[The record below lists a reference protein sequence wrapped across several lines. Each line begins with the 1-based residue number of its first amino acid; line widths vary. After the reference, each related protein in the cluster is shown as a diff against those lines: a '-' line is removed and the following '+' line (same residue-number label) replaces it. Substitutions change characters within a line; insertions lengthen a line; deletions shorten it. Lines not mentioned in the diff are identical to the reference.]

1 MTVAR
6 SEIVMDGVEGF
17 YHCISRCVR
26 RAFLCGEDPYTGRSF
41 EHRKAWVEARLKVLA
56 DSFAIQICAFAIM
69 SNHLHVVL
77 RTRPDLAENWSD
89 EEAARRW
96 LLVFP
101 KRKTREGKPAAP
113 STGEIKALCRDAPG
127 IDVIR
132 QRLGNIS
139 WFMRSLNENI
149 ARRANREDG
158 CKGRFWEGRFKCQAL
173 LDEAALLTCMTY
185 VDLNPVRA
193 GVALSPETSLYTSA
207 FLRIRARQARERIE
221 GGAAADQTR
230 GNIVE
235 KGIGTAINDIWSRV
249 DQWLC
254 PFEADGDGPSQ
265 RLLNLN
271 LDQYLEI
278 IDWTGRQLRERG
290 KSIPE
295 NYKPILDRLK
305 IDSEKWLDT
314 VNCYGRVFYRAAGRE
329 KNMRQAADA
338 LGLRWLRGQNAGRK
352 AFS

>member
-6 SEIVMDGVEGF
+6 SEIVADGVDGI

-41 EHRKAWVEARLKVLA
+41 EHRKAWIEARLKVLA

-101 KRKTREGKPAAP
+101 KRKTGDGKPEQP
-113 STGEIKALCRDAPG
+113 SPGEIKALCREAPG

-132 QRLGNIS
+132 RRLGSVS

-173 LDEAALLTCMTY
+173 LDESALLACMTY

-193 GVALSPETSLYTSA
+193 GAAPTPETSPYTSA
-207 FLRIRARQARERIE
+207 FLRIRARQAREMTNNKVPGRIHK
-221 GGAAADQTR
+221 
-230 GNIVE
+230 NIEE
-235 KGIGTAINDIWSRV
+235 KETDTAINDTWSGA

-254 PFEADGDGPSQ
+254 PFESDGEGQNQ
-265 RLLNLN
+265 RLLDLT
-271 LDQYLEI
+271 LDQYLDI
-278 IDWTGRQLRERG
+278 LDWTGRQLRERG
-290 KSIPE
+290 QSIPE
-295 NYKPILDRLK
+295 NHKPILDRLK
-305 IDSEKWLDT
+305 IDPEKWLDT
-314 VNCYGRVFYRAAGRE
+314 VNNYGRIFYRAAGRE
-329 KNMRQAADA
+329 KNMRQAASA
-338 LGLRWLRGQNAGRK
+338 LGVQWLRGVNAGRK